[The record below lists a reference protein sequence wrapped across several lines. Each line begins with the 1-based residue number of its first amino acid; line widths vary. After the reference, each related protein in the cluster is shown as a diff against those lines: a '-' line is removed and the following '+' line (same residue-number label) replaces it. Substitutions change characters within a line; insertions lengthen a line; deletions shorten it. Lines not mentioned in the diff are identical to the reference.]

1 MSIRMSLRPILLVP
15 RARILSA
22 MKPNKTDGLS
32 KQDKLQAIA
41 ELLKQYRWSFTDFL
55 KAWVQEVDNHGQQI
69 RIDHRGFVTPK
80 KRQEALARAIASPV
94 VQQVSGGPRMIDT
107 LLEEIGSLI
116 KTPYFGRCESTVDLD
131 TIDFTA
137 AFGSVQHHAPTW
149 HNILMPLLQNQRAHW
164 SSYSATPQSAVL
176 QKRLYMV
183 TSLVCHS
190 HAKQQSNFLAS
201 VLDMYLHGS
210 GVKRRV
216 IESLSGL
223 GICHSYIEANRRIK
237 AVANSAK
244 VRFV

>member
-1 MSIRMSLRPILLVP
+1 
-15 RARILSA
+15 
-22 MKPNKTDGLS
+22 
-32 KQDKLQAIA
+32 
-41 ELLKQYRWSFTDFL
+41 
-55 KAWVQEVDNHGQQI
+55 
-69 RIDHRGFVTPK
+69 
-80 KRQEALARAIASPV
+80 
-94 VQQVSGGPRMIDT
+94 MIDT

-116 KTPYFGRCESTVDLD
+116 KTPYFGRFESTVDLD
-131 TIDFTA
+131 TIDFAA
-137 AFGSVQHHAPTW
+137 AFGLVEHYALTW

-190 HAKQQSNFLAS
+190 HAKQQSNFLPS
-201 VLDMYLHGS
+201 VLDMYLLGS

-223 GICHSYIEANRRIK
+223 GICHSYIEANRPIK

-244 VRFV
+244 VRFLYSFINSCKLLQTPELMRSSDY